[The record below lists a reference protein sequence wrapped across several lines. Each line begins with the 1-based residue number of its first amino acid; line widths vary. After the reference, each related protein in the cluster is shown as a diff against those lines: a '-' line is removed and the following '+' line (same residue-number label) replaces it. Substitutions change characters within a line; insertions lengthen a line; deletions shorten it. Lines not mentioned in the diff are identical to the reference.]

1 MKEEVKIVA
10 RTKTGEMIKGYLVKT
25 DIKRFRKG
33 EPAYLRFAFPENTV
47 GTMINQDQL
56 SAMFE
61 VKTFEGQKPVFI
73 KRIYFDIV
81 RMLKTHAS
89 VIFAA
94 TILAFLSLAGL
105 ISLF

>member
-10 RTKTGEMIKGYLVKT
+10 RTKTGELIKGYLDRD
-25 DIKRFRKG
+25 DIEHFTKG
-33 EPAYLRFAFPENTV
+33 EPAYLRFAFPGNTV
-47 GTMINQDQL
+47 GAMIYRDQL

-61 VKTFEGQKPVFI
+61 VKTFEGKKPVFI
-73 KRIYFDIV
+73 KRVYFNIV

-89 VIFAA
+89 VVLAA
-94 TILAFLSLAGL
+94 AVMAFLSLVGL